1 MTDPRNE
8 ARHVKAVIR
17 RAMRTQSWQVM
28 PADWR
33 ERRALVRMTEQG
45 RAAPVLGLPN
55 VWTMH
60 PHLVRNPS

>member
-8 ARHVKAVIR
+8 ARHAKAVIR
-17 RAMRTQSWQVM
+17 RAMRAPSWQVM

-33 ERRALVRMTEQG
+33 ERRALRRMSARGE
-45 RAAPVLGLPN
+45 AAPVLGLPG

-60 PHLVRNPS
+60 PHYLKKGT